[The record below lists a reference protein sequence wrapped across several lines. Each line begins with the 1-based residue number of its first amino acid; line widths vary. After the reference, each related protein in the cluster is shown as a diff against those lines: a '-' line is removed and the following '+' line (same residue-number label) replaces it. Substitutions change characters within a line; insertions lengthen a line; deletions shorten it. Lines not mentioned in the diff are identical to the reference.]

1 MAIRVREW
9 ALDDIAKHSA
19 DPKLS
24 DDDIGGGEWFLAY
37 LRQCHREM

>member
-9 ALDDIAKHSA
+9 ALDDIAKHAA